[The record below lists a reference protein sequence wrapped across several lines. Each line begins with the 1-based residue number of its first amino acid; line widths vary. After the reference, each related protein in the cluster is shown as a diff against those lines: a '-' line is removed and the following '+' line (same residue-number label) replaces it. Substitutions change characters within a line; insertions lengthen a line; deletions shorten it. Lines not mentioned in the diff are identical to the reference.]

1 MRLHSTSMGA
11 RFATGAMALAL
22 GMALVGASVAQAAS
36 ERAVQGSAQH
46 QDSVKHQD
54 PAKQLEQVRT
64 SLVEAALA
72 SQSRVQALAFV
83 DSQGRLHEATRFQSD
98 VSMTYKGE
106 PKLEKS
112 GGCKPHLRFKRH
124 AQLQLVPG
132 HTGDFFGQVDLQTL
146 QARLRPDLMSVLAA
160 ETGWLISS
168 QPDLQG
174 LSGYERALVQTPAG
188 RAPYLL
194 RVQLDDLGAIVESRR
209 FPSRPEWLNEPLKE
223 WGLVREQPARQGRL
237 GLQLILVDQGGKTLM
252 SQRTEIIFSREPRGL
267 GAQPDLVFANPDQA
281 RLAMDALKTRLKAQ
295 LSCDPPDYP
304 AGRTSDPARLELSA
318 GRAMGLAVG
327 DRLLIAPAQGW
338 AGLALN
344 PGLVS
349 QLAIA
354 EVSRV
359 TDYSAELSVAAGPS
373 PSPTG
378 PVWATPL

>member
-1 MRLHSTSMGA
+1 MRHSA
-11 RFATGAMALAL
+11 RPRPRLQRAAVALLAGLFSALSSALA
-22 GMALVGASVAQAAS
+22 APQ
-36 ERAVQGSAQH
+36 
-46 QDSVKHQD
+46 KD
-54 PAKQLEQVRT
+54 PLRQLEQVRA

-83 DSQGRLHEATRFQSD
+83 DSQGRLHEAARFQSD
-98 VSMTYKGE
+98 VAMTYKGE
-106 PKLEKS
+106 PRAEARAERRQA
-112 GGCKPHLRFKRH
+112 CAPHLRFKRH
-124 AQLQLVPG
+124 ARLQLVSG
-132 HTGDFFGQVDLQTL
+132 YAGDFFGQVDLQTL
-146 QARLRPDLMSVLAA
+146 QSRLRPDLMSVLAA
-160 ETGWLISS
+160 ETGWLVSA
-168 QPDLQG
+168 QPDLQA

-188 RAPYLL
+188 RAPFLL
-194 RVQLDDLGAIVESRR
+194 RVQLDDLGPVAEARR

-223 WGLVREQPARQGRL
+223 WGLVRETPPRKGRL
-237 GLQLILVDQGGKTLM
+237 GLQLILADQTGKTLLN
-252 SQRTEIIFSREPRGL
+252 QRVEMVFTRESRGV
-267 GAQPDLVFANPDQA
+267 GAQPDLALADPVQA
-281 RLAMDALKTRLKAQ
+281 RQALDALKASLKAQ

-354 EVSRV
+354 EVRQVS
-359 TDYSAELSVAAGPS
+359 DYSSELSVVAGPS
-373 PSPTG
+373 PGPTG